1 MSDLRRDQR
10 GQAITENTL
19 VMVVLL
25 VALWSTAQVFNRF
38 QSGSF
43 LSLLRGF
50 GVYSAS
56 YDLILSLP
64 FP

>member
-1 MSDLRRDQR
+1 MNDDR
-10 GQAITENTL
+10 GQALTEYTV
-19 VMVVLL
+19 VMLALFVLL
-25 VALWSTAQVFNRF
+25 WGTAQVFERF

-43 LSLLRGF
+43 LALLRGF
-50 GVYSAS
+50 GIYSKS